1 MRQVQL
7 QRRAEAQDRRVSGQE
22 EEVWEAGG
30 GVENVG
36 ECRDGGKDWIY
47 DSVVQRGVQMMEEG
61 SSKLVCLS
69 LLNFRV
75 NLKDQS

>member
-7 QRRAEAQDRRVSGQE
+7 QRRAGAQDRRVSGQE
-22 EEVWEAGG
+22 EEVC
-30 GVENVG
+30 
-36 ECRDGGKDWIY
+36 ECRD
-47 DSVVQRGVQMMEEG
+47 DSVVQHGVQMMEEG

-75 NLKDQS
+75 NLKDKS